1 VEVKLVWDLI
11 AKTHLLEVYGIAFK
25 QTWKWRM
32 GWIAGRL
39 LSSPFLHGQVIFNIF
54 HPFFISVIVGGRIAS
69 GNYIIA
75 IHSISN
81 HES

>member
-1 VEVKLVWDLI
+1 MEVED
-11 AKTHLLEVYGIAFK
+11 GMDC
-25 QTWKWRM
+25 WK
-32 GWIAGRL
+32 ATF
-39 LSSPFLHGQVIFNIF
+39 SSPFLHGQVIFNIF